1 MASFRKSESALG
13 SIVEGLPDDLDRIR
27 ILEVLVRHDG
37 PMPLGS
43 LADEIGQS
51 SDLLA
56 EILVGAA
63 KDGLVSFSADSRSVS
78 LTELGR
84 KIAGRTA
91 RN

>member
-1 MASFRKSESALG
+1 
-13 SIVEGLPDDLDRIR
+13 
-27 ILEVLVRHDG
+27 
-37 PMPLGS
+37 MPLGS